1 MQSVEDI
8 ALSKST
14 SIRLRM
20 RALYNLQTRE
30 ARGGGE
36 LYWQRKLTEL
46 DPELHLRWNFLRKHY
61 SVYYDH
67 HGMLTTI
74 ATFKPGESFGKVYL
88 NLRHNAFMT
97 PRDLLVMKKEQDE
110 QVAADENRI
119 INDCAE
125 EFATEL
131 HHATRGR
138 VITDSVDDFATPKPK
153 AGTVRI

>member
-1 MQSVEDI
+1 MQRVEEI
-8 ALSKST
+8 TLSKRT

-36 LYWQRKLTEL
+36 LQWQRKLTEL
-46 DPELHLRWNFLRKHY
+46 DPELHLRWTYLRKHY

-74 ATFKPGESFGKVYL
+74 ATFKPWESFGKVYQ
-88 NLRHNAFMT
+88 NLKFNAAT
-97 PRDLLVMKKEQDE
+97 TLKALYKMKQEQDE
-110 QVAADENRI
+110 QTEKEQSDLIGECAA
-119 INDCAE
+119 
-125 EFATEL
+125 EFGEEL

-138 VITDSVDDFATPKPK
+138 VITDSVKDNDF
-153 AGTVRI
+153 